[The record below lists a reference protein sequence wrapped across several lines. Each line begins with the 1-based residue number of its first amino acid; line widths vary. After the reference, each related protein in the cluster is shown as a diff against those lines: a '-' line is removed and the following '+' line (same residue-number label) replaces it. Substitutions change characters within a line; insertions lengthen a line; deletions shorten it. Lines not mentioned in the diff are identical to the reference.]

1 MINTVPEYGQSKL
14 NQSDVKKFLI
24 YLLGELHES
33 SGQLPSGALAKED
46 QLYMF
51 EGREQGS
58 GSNVSIG
65 DRVFIVGN
73 PIDIYGGS
81 MEEGTFFGYNN
92 ERYAKNHWYQ
102 HQKLT
107 AMNEG
112 AEIEEQAWVT
122 YTLQNGVLVPSMPEN
137 KTIKPRVASPV
148 EYLNHLKEKGSF
160 TSAAAPLLGEKT
172 GTIADHLF

>member
-33 SGQLPSGALAKED
+33 SGRLPSGALAKED
-46 QLYMF
+46 QLYMV

-58 GSNVSIG
+58 GSNMGIG

-73 PIDIYGGS
+73 PIDIYGKS
-81 MEEGTFFGYNN
+81 MEEGTFFGYNS
-92 ERYAKNHWYQ
+92 EGHVKNNWYQ

-112 AEIEEQAWVT
+112 TEIEEQAWVK
-122 YTLQNGVLVPSMPEN
+122 YTFQKGVLVPSIDN
-137 KTIKPRVASPV
+137 KTIKPTVASPV
-148 EYLNHLKEKGSF
+148 EYLNPLKEKGSF
-160 TSAAAPLLGEKT
+160 MDAAAPLLGEKT
-172 GTIADHLF
+172 GTIAAHLF